1 MRSIYDFVIEPLGE
15 RYNNT
20 KKIDDS
26 ELILNTNISNFKS
39 VNKLARV
46 ISTPLAYNTPIEEG
60 DTVVVHHNVFRR
72 FHNIRGE
79 EVNSRSYFKEN
90 LYFCA
95 ADQLYLYN
103 KDEEWITFL
112 DRCFIAP
119 IKNTKK
125 LTTEKTTIQKGVITY
140 GNPKLK
146 NYNLQVGDMV
156 SFKKDR
162 EFEFT
167 INNQLLYCMKL
178 NDIVVKY
185 EHERNEEIYNPSWAR
200 SGEGVNKSS
209 EGRDCQHRGGCICGP
224 TKERSCYK
232 ETCNI

>member
-20 KKIDDS
+20 KKISDS

-46 ISTPLAYNTPIEEG
+46 ISTPLAYTTDIEKG
-60 DTVVVHHNVFRR
+60 DIVVVHHNIFRR

-95 ADQLYLYN
+95 IDQLYLYN
-103 KDEEWITFL
+103 KNNEWISFL

-119 IKNTKK
+119 TKSNDK
-125 LTTEKTTIQKGVITY
+125 FTTGKTSIQKGVIVY

-146 NYNLQVGDMV
+146 EYNLEVGDLI

-185 EHERNEEIYNPSWAR
+185 EHERNEEVYNPSWAR
-200 SGEGVNKSS
+200 SSEGINKSS
-209 EGRDCQHRGGCICGP
+209 ERGDCGYGGGCVCGP
-224 TKERSCYK
+224 TKERSCH
-232 ETCNI
+232 